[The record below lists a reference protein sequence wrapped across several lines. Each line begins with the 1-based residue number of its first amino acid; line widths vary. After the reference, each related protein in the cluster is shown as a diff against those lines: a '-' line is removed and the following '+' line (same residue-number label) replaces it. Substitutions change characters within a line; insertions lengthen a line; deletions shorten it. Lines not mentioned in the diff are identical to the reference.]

1 MSQKILIVG
10 AGFAGVWGALGAARV
25 LDGAGVT
32 SGDVPQQDTAELLTG
47 PYVARA
53 SLRYTVGS
61 GAVVDAVGSA
71 GTRR

>member
-32 SGDVPQQDTAELLTG
+32 GCC
-47 PYVARA
+47 
-53 SLRYTVGS
+53 
-61 GAVVDAVGSA
+61 
-71 GTRR
+71 